1 MPANLTPQY
10 LEAERRF
17 REAKTGPEKVEA
29 LEVMLAVIPKHKGT
43 EKLQADIKHRI
54 SKLRGEIQKRG
65 GPRRTYLFSV
75 DRQGAGQV
83 VLVGPPNSGKSSL
96 LAALTHALPEVA
108 DYPFSTRKPLPGMMV
123 FENIKIQ
130 LVDLPPITPD
140 LTEGWVYSII
150 RNADLLMLVVDLQ
163 APDVLEQMDM
173 VLGELEKTRIRPGN
187 WPSRKEPDEN
197 GYWQKR
203 ALLIANKV
211 EGKEALEKFHLLK
224 EYYGEELSPITA
236 SSLTGEDLDK
246 IPLKAFQSLEII
258 RIYTKSPGKE
268 PSLDEPVVLAKG
280 STVLEVAEA
289 IHKDFR
295 YQLRYARIW
304 SRGKY
309 EGQRVE
315 RDYVMQDGDV
325 IELHA

>member
-54 SKLRGEIQKRG
+54 SKLRGETQKRG

-96 LAALTHALPEVA
+96 LASLTHALPEVA

-163 APDVLEQMDM
+163 APDVLRQMDM

-211 EGKEALEKFHLLK
+211 EGKEALENFHLLK

-268 PSLDEPVVLAKG
+268 PSLDEPVVLARG

-295 YQLRYARIW
+295 HQLRYARIW